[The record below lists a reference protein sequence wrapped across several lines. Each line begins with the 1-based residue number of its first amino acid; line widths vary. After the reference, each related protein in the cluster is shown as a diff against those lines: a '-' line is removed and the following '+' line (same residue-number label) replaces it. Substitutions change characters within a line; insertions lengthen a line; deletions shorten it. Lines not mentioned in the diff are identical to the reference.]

1 MNNIYFDTKKSDFDL
16 PYLKAN
22 FIKIYILIIKIIDK
36 AQQTQKN
43 NNLIELYKKPY
54 IK

>member
-1 MNNIYFDTKKSDFDL
+1 MNNICFDTKKSDL

-43 NNLIELYKKPY
+43 NNLIELNKKPY

>member
-1 MNNIYFDTKKSDFDL
+1 MNNIYFDTKKSDL

-22 FIKIYILIIKIIDK
+22 FIKIYIFIIKIIDK

-43 NNLIELYKKPY
+43 NNLIEQYKKPY